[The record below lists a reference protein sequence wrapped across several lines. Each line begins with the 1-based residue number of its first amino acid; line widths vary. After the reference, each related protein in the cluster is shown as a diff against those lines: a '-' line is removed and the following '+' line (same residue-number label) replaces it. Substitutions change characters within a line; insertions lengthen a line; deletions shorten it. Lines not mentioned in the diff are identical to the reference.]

1 MQKARDDMG
10 VNINFRKD
18 YGMDIETLLAQI
30 RAWRK
35 GGYSDEEIQR
45 ELDNLARD
53 PEKKREGEKDAEM

>member
-1 MQKARDDMG
+1 MG

-35 GGYSDEEIQR
+35 AGYSDEEIQE
-45 ELDNLARD
+45 ELDRLAKD
-53 PEKKREGEKDAEM
+53 PEGKGEDDGEM